1 MKALARLCSVWLLA
15 MCCTCAL
22 DQPINAPRIDAGT
35 PKPPPDAGSVTP
47 DSGKV
52 DTAPVVKLNPEV
64 ILASGCATNTE
75 HSLLLPANLLFVVD
89 RSGSMNCNPPPITSS
104 EECERDEKRK
114 DPTKS
119 RKWDLTTQALVFAF
133 GTLSEDTFIGFSYF
147 SNDSACGVSRL
158 PYVPLMRNTP
168 GQRSNIIASLPNIQP
183 SGSTPLVG
191 ATVLAYQYMHQAA
204 LNGDIT
210 GNRYVVLITDGQQ
223 SENCSDMARCN
234 GAEACTELLLK
245 QTAEAFGP
253 GVNIRT
259 FVIGVPGS
267 ERSRTVLSKIAKAGG
282 TAPPNCNVDAGNCH
296 FDLTAETDLGAGLQN
311 ALQEIAGETL
321 SCELDLPRPDG
332 GVVDLSLL
340 NVVFAPYGGRAFIV
354 PHDDHAPCESGQAD
368 GWRYDP
374 TTRQIRLCGRTC
386 STVRND
392 RGGRIDVVLG
402 CPVVGPD

>member
-1 MKALARLCSVWLLA
+1 MKPFAPVCLVLQLCCA
-15 MCCTCAL
+15 CAL
-22 DQPINAPRIDAGT
+22 DEPVNAPRLDAGT
-35 PKPPPDAGSVTP
+35 PKPPDAGAVAR
-47 DSGKV
+47 DAGDV
-52 DTAPVVKLNPEV
+52 NAPPMVKLNPEV
-64 ILASGCATNTE
+64 ILASGCATSTE

-104 EECERDEKRK
+104 EECELDEKRK

-119 RKWDLTTQALVFAF
+119 SKWDLTRKALIFAF
-133 GTLSEDTFIGFSYF
+133 GTLSESTFIGFNYF
-147 SNDSACGVSRL
+147 SNDGVCGVSRW

-168 GQRSNIIASLPNIQP
+168 GQRSNIITSVSNIQP

-204 LNGDIT
+204 LSGEIT

-223 SENCSDMARCN
+223 SESCSDMARCN

-245 QTAEAFGP
+245 ATAEAFGP

-267 ERSRTVLSKIAKAGG
+267 ERARTVLSKLAKAGG
-282 TAPPNCNVDAGNCH
+282 TAAPDCNVEAGNCH
-296 FDLTAETDLGAGLQN
+296 YDLTSEIDLGAGLQS

-321 SCELDLPRPDG
+321 SCELDLPRPES

-340 NVVFAPYGGRAFIV
+340 NVVFAPYEGRAFIV
-354 PHDDHAPCESGQAD
+354 PHDDHAPCDSGLAD

-374 TTRQIRLCGRTC
+374 NTRQIHLCGRTC